1 MRVNALLK
9 TLADRLPVLKAKKF
23 IDTYGHVS
31 VDQLV
36 NKLPA
41 TLENMEAKTI
51 GGRLRY
57 VVGEALVD
65 RTG

>member
-1 MRVNALLK
+1 MLK

-23 IDTYGHVS
+23 IDAYGHVN

-36 NKLPA
+36 NKLAA

-57 VVGEALVD
+57 VLGEALVD